1 VSAILGGWSS
11 WSYGV
16 MVSTLDFESSD
27 PGSNPG
33 RTSFLSRGWG
43 CRRLVFVRTP
53 RLSSLRC
60 MCASR
65 LVDRESGRRAG
76 SERRT
81 HTSHHRESKSGAVA
95 SIVGRGGR
103 VGVDW
108 VAQWCGWKCVRVV
121 VVCCF
126 VVVCVGSGMICVL
139 YGRRLRSYG
148 VMVST
153 LDSESSDPGSNP
165 GRTSLL
171 FPKNAKRKTH
181 TLNKRML
188 SPLSLYPSLV
198 RSFEHTNLL
207 FARRPPVSTTESRP
221 QSSDGAIAR
230 ILKPAPRSGIE
241 LV

>member
-1 VSAILGGWSS
+1 MCAILGGWSS

-165 GRTSLL
+165 GRTSFLCLPFRTPTGASLVFCVHCGRRWLL
-171 FPKNAKRKTH
+171 ARSA
-181 TLNKRML
+181 TL
-188 SPLSLYPSLV
+188 PLSRSRSRSRSPKQTSQPEPTRIPS
-198 RSFEHTNLL
+198 EHVLSGS
-207 FARRPPVSTTESRP
+207 APTE
-221 QSSDGAIAR
+221 
-230 ILKPAPRSGIE
+230 
-241 LV
+241 